1 MPDDPENAAAQTE
14 QLDTPASVAAPAPAV
29 ASTAKRQIFE
39 NLTHELNDEDVTSR
53 AAVKLIINRMITA
66 ETDRDY
72 FKQFERLYC
81 AAHEKAA
88 VLAEKLRVNK
98 MVEVQFGAG
107 LALAGAAAGFVPVLW
122 DKDHMLP
129 GIICIAYAVVQLVTS
144 VLVRIFGTR
153 Q

>member
-1 MPDDPENAAAQTE
+1 MPDEIESAAAQTE
-14 QLDTPASVAAPAPAV
+14 QRDTPAPVAEVAPAV

-39 NLTHELNDEDVTSR
+39 NLTHELNDEDVTNR

-66 ETDRDY
+66 EADRDY
-72 FKQFERLYC
+72 FKQFERLYY

-88 VLAEKLRVNK
+88 VLSEKLRINK
-98 MVEVQFGAG
+98 TVELYFGGG
-107 LALAGAAAGFVPVLW
+107 LALAGAAASAAPVFW

-129 GIICIAYAVVQLVTS
+129 GILCICFAVAQLVMA